1 VRGTV
6 VGWSAGSGFRLKTL
20 DLLWHGGVAA
30 TCTAVIRC
38 LVNDSLE
45 LLQESLLMEQW
56 DSQCV
61 KTSSGL
67 RQMGGEWKLNLGKVE
82 L

>member
-1 VRGTV
+1 M
-6 VGWSAGSGFRLKTL
+6 
-20 DLLWHGGVAA
+20 
-30 TCTAVIRC
+30 
-38 LVNDSLE
+38 NDSLE
-45 LLQESLLMEQW
+45 LLQESLLMKQW